1 MLPKHKKKVL
11 RIFRAFFSLYQID
24 ANFFHIY
31 TTKMIFL
38 FFLIKIINLSVYKL
52 NEFDPFDIFFCF
64 KIIFVSYLLRNRDMK
79 RKISEV
85 GGKASTSAIFLI
97 KFL

>member
-1 MLPKHKKKVL
+1 MLPKHKKK
-11 RIFRAFFSLYQID
+11 FYEFFEHFFSLYQID

-52 NEFDPFDIFFCF
+52 NEFDPFDIFFFCF

-85 GGKASTSAIFLI
+85 GGKRALQLF
-97 KFL
+97 F